1 MRNLTQIELVE
12 INGGHDGVAYQA
24 GQIVGAIIKVVG
36 IVSGSRT
43 VIGLFKKL
51 F

>member
-24 GQIVGAIIKVVG
+24 GQIVGAIIKGVG
-36 IVSGSRT
+36 MLSGATT
-43 VIGLFKKL
+43 VYGLLKKL